1 MKTKA
6 VLLELFE
13 LLETYAPAWYS
24 EEQRDRAIIAL
35 NYTDKAA
42 LRLVKPSPSDR
53 SSSSAAEPGPLL
65 HQPSPYLQ

>member
-24 EEQRDRAIIAL
+24 EEQRDRAIAAL
-35 NYTDKAA
+35 NYTDKAG
-42 LRLVKPSPSDR
+42 LRLVKPRPANQPSR
-53 SSSSAAEPGPLL
+53 ASAEPPSLL
-65 HQPSPYLQ
+65 QRPSSLIQ